1 MSASSSRPRA
11 KPRAD
16 ARGSALV
23 KAKADALARAADER
37 SPIAPIGAELAPLGV
52 DGAYAVQER
61 LTSRAIA
68 AGRRLVGRKIGLT
81 SKAVQAQ
88 LGVDQPDYGMLF
100 ADMEFGDGEEVPFTR
115 FIQPKVEAELAF
127 CMERELTDP
136 QASLTEVIGAIAYVL
151 PAIEIVDS
159 RIAEWRIS
167 LLDTIAD
174 NASSGAYVLGGSPR
188 RIDSVDLRLCGMVL
202 EHQGEPLSTGCGAA
216 CLGHPLNA
224 VVWLA
229 RRMAAAGRPLGAGDI
244 VLSGALGPMVT
255 VQPGASYH
263 ARITGAGS
271 VTASFGARA

>member
-11 KPRAD
+11 KPRPD
-16 ARGSALV
+16 ARGSALIRS
-23 KAKADALARAADER
+23 KADALARAADER
-37 SPIAPIGAELAPLGV
+37 QPIAPIGDELAPLGV

-61 LTSRAIA
+61 LTSRALA

-88 LGVDQPDYGMLF
+88 LRVDQPDYGMLF
-100 ADMEFGDGEEVPFTR
+100 ADMEFGDGEEVPFAR

-229 RRMAAAGRPLGAGDI
+229 RRMAAAGRPLGPGDI